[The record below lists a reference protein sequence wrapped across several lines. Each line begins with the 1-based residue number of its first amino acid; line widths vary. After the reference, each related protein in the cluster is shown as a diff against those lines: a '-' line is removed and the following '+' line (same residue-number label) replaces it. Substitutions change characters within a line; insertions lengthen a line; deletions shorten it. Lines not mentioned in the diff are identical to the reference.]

1 MGPNEIH
8 PTVLKEVAD
17 VIAGPLSFTIQLP
30 WESRKVPIYF
40 KWQILSQF
48 LRKVRRKVGN
58 YRTISPGA
66 VPGKIMDKVIQ
77 ELLKNNGETMQSLV
91 PTSRGSRGES
101 AP

>member
-48 LRKVRRKVGN
+48 SRKVRRKVGN
-58 YRTISPGA
+58 YSPDA
-66 VPGKIMDKVIQ
+66 VPGKIMDKIIQ
-77 ELLKNNGETMQSLV
+77 ELLKNNGETMQSMV